1 VSHQYQESK
10 GSAVMSLKS
19 LVNNKVEWDALLQEL
34 DECISQQH
42 KSAET
47 LSDPVE
53 FYRAQGKIAAYRN
66 LKYLRDKVNGQ

>member
-1 VSHQYQESK
+1 
-10 GSAVMSLKS
+10 MSLKQF
-19 LVNNKVEWDALLQEL
+19 VNNKQEWDAFLVEL

-47 LSDPVE
+47 LSDPIE
-53 FYRAQGKIAAYRN
+53 IYRSQGKMAAYRN